1 MAADILEVAAT
12 TAEGISEGAVLVVMC
27 SWERLGESFGV
38 ARIGE
43 AAHCCW
49 ISEADHLAGL
59 LGDGGKIGRHCW
71 NGRVA

>member
-12 TAEGISEGAVLVVMC
+12 TTEGILVVMY